1 MFLQRKSWKLLK
13 ENAKSP
19 ISRKNCL
26 NYLAVDSFESQL
38 RSIRVVFNLE
48 FVLSLKN
55 TAPPEA
61 NSNPSQTSKFEVQER
76 FWWFKRLYIK
86 ICIFKESV
94 VYIGFILGSSD
105 SLGLSWVHRKMNENI
120 ALHYKLLWSI
130 YCTLHIHNLEFT
142 LFFYILTDMFI
153 VGVYQTEKFCKT
165 FNFFFSFK
173 IENVMIK
180 VTCSLKRLVTCATSS
195 KTTFEVAAQS
205 PCQIFYWSLTLILP
219 SLLNMWSEGDCVSL
233 AIPAKIIDLFTTVFW

>member
-61 NSNPSQTSKFEVQER
+61 NSTPSQISKFEVQER

-94 VYIGFILGSSD
+94 VYIGFIFGSSD

-130 YCTLHIHNLEFT
+130 YWTLHIHNLELT
-142 LFFYILTDMFI
+142 LFFYILSGMFI
-153 VGVYQTEKFCKT
+153 VRVHQTEKFCKT
-165 FNFFFSFK
+165 FNFFF
-173 IENVMIK
+173 
-180 VTCSLKRLVTCATSS
+180 
-195 KTTFEVAAQS
+195 
-205 PCQIFYWSLTLILP
+205 
-219 SLLNMWSEGDCVSL
+219 
-233 AIPAKIIDLFTTVFW
+233 